1 LVKALLGKPFSVAGE
16 MLGDQM
22 YAWRIGRLLR
32 VAERTSKLLADS
44 GIEARQL
51 PTGPLIPL
59 LEACAS
65 SASDEISDIF
75 GNLLASAVADDE
87 FHHPFFRSTLSQ
99 MCGDEA
105 RIISAM
111 AQNLRVRMSTVQVG
125 GRFFDLGPH
134 TGGLNLSDPERC
146 DFYVE
151 NLRRLNVIDWELEYN
166 FTGLVKNGEVEGPGL
181 QNDPT
186 ASELVRQYTNAIF
199 EYRLMNAV
207 PTSLGRRLVLLADPK
222 FSPKTKRG
230 A

>member
-1 LVKALLGKPFSVAGE
+1 VETPSDLVGYALTVGPFAVAGAGLVKALLGKPFSVAGE

-87 FHHPFFRSTLSQ
+87 FHRAITKS
-99 MCGDEA
+99 CG
-105 RIISAM
+105 R
-111 AQNLRVRMSTVQVG
+111 
-125 GRFFDLGPH
+125 
-134 TGGLNLSDPERC
+134 
-146 DFYVE
+146 
-151 NLRRLNVIDWELEYN
+151 
-166 FTGLVKNGEVEGPGL
+166 
-181 QNDPT
+181 
-186 ASELVRQYTNAIF
+186 
-199 EYRLMNAV
+199 
-207 PTSLGRRLVLLADPK
+207 
-222 FSPKTKRG
+222 
-230 A
+230 